1 MIATG
6 GTNPRLEE
14 KAHLGEVERRRRPLK
29 QHESAVLGAIA
40 GAVTGAVTTPLDV
53 VKTRLMTQGAEGRGT
68 GRGDGRRYRGVADC
82 VARMVREEGA
92 FSLLKGIQP
101 RVTFIGIGGGVFFF
115 ALEAAKGVFV
125 AES

>member
-1 MIATG
+1 M
-6 GTNPRLEE
+6 
-14 KAHLGEVERRRRPLK
+14 
-29 QHESAVLGAIA
+29 
-40 GAVTGAVTTPLDV
+40 VTGAVTTPLDV
-53 VKTRLMTQGAEGRGT
+53 VKTRLMTQGAEWGGT
-68 GRGDGRRYRGVADC
+68 GIGDGRRYRGVADC

>member
-1 MIATG
+1 M
-6 GTNPRLEE
+6 
-14 KAHLGEVERRRRPLK
+14 
-29 QHESAVLGAIA
+29 
-40 GAVTGAVTTPLDV
+40 VTGAVTTSLDV